1 MVAQNHGFVIA
12 EVGHQ
17 PLALADIVGDAFK
30 VVIGDVQKPH
40 RGLRQRQQPAFHRRD
55 RHAGRG
61 VGMRDAVDIVA
72 GHMNGAV
79 NDKAGGVDA
88 IVGGIE
94 EGVAV
99 EVDLDQAGRI
109 DFLVEHP
116 VRVDQEMIGRSR
128 NAAGD
133 VVGDH
138 LGHAVQRGEAI
149 AGGEIDPGLPFLR
162 ADLLADRFDDLDRG

>member
-1 MVAQNHGFVIA
+1 MT
-12 EVGHQ
+12 
-17 PLALADIVGDAFK
+17 
-30 VVIGDVQKPH
+30 KP
-40 RGLRQRQQPAFHRRD
+40 A
-55 RHAGRG
+55 A
-61 VGMRDAVDIVA
+61 
-72 GHMNGAV
+72 
-79 NDKAGGVDA
+79 VDA

-94 EGVAV
+94 ERIAV

-116 VRVDQEMIGRSR
+116 VRVDQKMIRRSR

-149 AGGEIDPGLPFLR
+149 TGGEIDAGLPFLR
-162 ADLLADRFDDLDRG
+162 ADLLANRFDASDRG